1 MIGAVNM
8 AANVSK
14 VLTLSNL
21 QSSTAYQIDGYCQT
35 QGNVQTNLTTL
46 LKSTN
51 SNGGLVST
59 INFYFSAALTT
70 PQKIKLVCA
79 LALYFGIDYT
89 KVSTWDGYYCSEL
102 LNRRLLLED
111 SSTEINEN
119 RLLAAATY
127 AVPVFIGINTK
138 TNSDTSQTLVT
149 AAANTSALV
158 SNSFCI

>member
-1 MIGAVNM
+1 M

-35 QGNVQTNLTTL
+35 QGVVQTNLTTIVQ
-46 LKSTN
+46 STN
-51 SNGGLVST
+51 TNGGLVSI
-59 INFYFSAALTT
+59 INFNFASALTT
-70 PQKIKLVCA
+70 AQKIKLVCA

-102 LNRRLLLED
+102 LNRR
-111 SSTEINEN
+111 
-119 RLLAAATY
+119 RLLQEDVVGEMKEQAIMVGRLLPAATY
-127 AVPVFIGINTK
+127 TVPVFIGINTK
-138 TNSDTSQTLVT
+138 TNSDTSQTLVN

-158 SNSFCI
+158 STSSFI